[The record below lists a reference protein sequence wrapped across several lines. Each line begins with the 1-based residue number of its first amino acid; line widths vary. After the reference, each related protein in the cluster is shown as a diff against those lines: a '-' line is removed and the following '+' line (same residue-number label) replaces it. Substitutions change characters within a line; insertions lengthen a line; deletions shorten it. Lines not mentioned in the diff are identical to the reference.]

1 MKFIIL
7 VTIFGTSLY
16 STNLLVDNKVE
27 FAQIYNI
34 QEQQEVI
41 SPFKVNHDWECKYII
56 EDHYHGFIEE
66 HYVDSF
72 DKLVDGS
79 IQFVGNDG
87 TVYHIP
93 ANYYTVIENK

>member
-7 VTIFGTSLY
+7 TTIFGTSLY
-16 STNLLVDNKVE
+16 FTNLLVDNKEDFV
-27 FAQIYNI
+27 QIYNV
-34 QEQQEVI
+34 QEQQELIPSSEV
-41 SPFKVNHDWECKYII
+41 KHDWECKYII
-56 EDHYHGFIEE
+56 KDHYHGFIDE
-66 HYVDSF
+66 HYIDSF

-93 ANYYTVIENK
+93 ANYYTVIENR

>member
-7 VTIFGTSLY
+7 TTIFGASLY
-16 STNLLVDNKVE
+16 FTNLLVDNKEE
-27 FAQIYNI
+27 FVQICNV
-34 QEQQEVI
+34 QEQQELI
-41 SPFKVNHDWECKYII
+41 LLSEAKHDWECKYII
-56 EDHYHGFIEE
+56 KDHYHGFIDE
-66 HYVDSF
+66 HYIDSF

-93 ANYYTVIENK
+93 ANYYTVIENR